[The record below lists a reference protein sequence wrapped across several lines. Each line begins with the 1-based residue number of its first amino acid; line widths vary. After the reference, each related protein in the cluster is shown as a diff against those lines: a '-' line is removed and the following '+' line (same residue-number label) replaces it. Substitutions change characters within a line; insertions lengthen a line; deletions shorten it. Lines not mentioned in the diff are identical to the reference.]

1 MYSEF
6 WRCGVCRRVYWE
18 GNTFRQALAHY
29 ARFAEPKKPGAAAE
43 GEGEVSEILTR
54 KLEFEKGSE
63 VAMIAAEPQKAKRVK
78 PSQPVP
84 FFVICV
90 SESVMYAHSF

>member
-1 MYSEF
+1 MRAEVAPRTAEMYSEF

-29 ARFAEPKKPGAAAE
+29 AQFAEPKKPGAAAE

-54 KLEFEKGSE
+54 NRQCSSETGSNGTFEMHQMRPNGEWKKL
-63 VAMIAAEPQKAKRVK
+63 VNRKAR
-78 PSQPVP
+78 
-84 FFVICV
+84 
-90 SESVMYAHSF
+90 